1 MNKLCLLTMVG
12 NVDLKDRNINEKEA
26 GDGRLKCI
34 RYEVVF
40 FKKWANPGLFFVY
53 FRNFQTNIKNF
64 KTKIC
69 QKMSIQYTVPGFEPR
84 PSERESLPITTRP
97 GLPPRYEV
105 VSHVK

>member
-40 FKKWANPGLFFVY
+40 
-53 FRNFQTNIKNF
+53 
-64 KTKIC
+64 
-69 QKMSIQYTVPGFEPR
+69 
-84 PSERESLPITTRP
+84 
-97 GLPPRYEV
+97 
-105 VSHVK
+105 